1 MYAYVKNIK
10 QIKWNG
16 LLALVSLCLS
26 IVSFLVIIEL
36 YKVKSIEREQ
46 FMALWYFPGLRVKNL
61 YSLRFQPYR
70 DELLIAFTDYS
81 IGLYTLRLT
90 AKFLFSLISFVLRN
104 DNKN

>member
-46 FMALWYFPGLRVKNL
+46 FIQFIDKIRPELSNI
-61 YSLRFQPYR
+61 R
-70 DELLIAFTDYS
+70 DKSQIIKEQSDC
-81 IGLYTLRLT
+81 
-90 AKFLFSLISFVLRN
+90 
-104 DNKN
+104 